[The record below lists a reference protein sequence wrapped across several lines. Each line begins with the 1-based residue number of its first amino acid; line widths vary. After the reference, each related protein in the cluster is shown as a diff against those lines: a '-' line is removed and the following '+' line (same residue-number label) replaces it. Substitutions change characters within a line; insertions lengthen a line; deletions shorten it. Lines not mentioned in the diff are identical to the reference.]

1 MSIAKLTTPYT
12 NPYVVSL
19 DDVDLIKI
27 RSLEASPLTHEDLD
41 DNFANLAY
49 KVNELVDIIG
59 GSSSV
64 ITADANGKVG
74 IGTAT
79 PELAF
84 HVKSSSIDGTA
95 IFENAD
101 EGDSAAPDL
110 ILRRSSASPA
120 DEDYLGHLR
129 WQGRKIGQD
138 GIHSTVDY
146 ADIYGRIAVAG
157 EAGSD
162 GGAGKLVFRTRQ
174 DTGSHNFMVF
184 DEVGNLG
191 IGTRTPVKPLEI
203 QFTDNTAYAGS
214 GTGNALRVRNISEAA
229 DTFSSLEMFAGQTSE
244 GNANIARI
252 FAVKESTTS
261 TATSLAF
268 TTRGSSVISEKMRID
283 SDGNVGIGTTDPSDE
298 LTISATSPAIRL
310 VDESDSSHGTVG
322 YNASFLS
329 LNADG
334 GQDAINSGIQFNVDS
349 SEKMRID
356 SDGNVGIGTDSPTA
370 PLHVVGKFA
379 NNGYGVFTAS
389 TSAPGVYVNKTD
401 ADLTQSTDYI
411 HFRNT
416 GQFSGEISYDGT
428 DVVISQTSDA
438 RLKENIKDSGSGLNI
453 VNNLQIRS
461 FDWVGEKRK
470 SKRFGFIAQEMHK
483 VFKEAVKVGGE
494 DENEEPWA
502 ISDSKLI
509 PVLTKAIQEQ
519 QQIIDQL
526 KSQNESQQS
535 TINDLASRIE
545 TLENK

>member
-1 MSIAKLTTPYT
+1 MR
-12 NPYVVSL
+12 
-19 DDVDLIKI
+19 IK
-27 RSLEASPLTHEDLD
+27 S
-41 DNFANLAY
+41 
-49 KVNELVDIIG
+49 
-59 GSSSV
+59 
-64 ITADANGKVG
+64 NGNVG
-74 IGTAT
+74 IGTTSPSAPLHIRT
-79 PELAF
+79 NNTTDTLLLE
-84 HVKSSSIDGTA
+84 ST
-95 IFENAD
+95 
-101 EGDSAAPDL
+101 GDSNLNAPDL
-110 ILRRSSASPA
+110 ILYRNSATPA
-120 DEDYLGHLR
+120 DADSLGIIKFR
-129 WQGRKIGQD
+129 GVND
-138 GIHSTVDY
+138 GTVGVNRSDIDY
-146 ADIYGRIAVAG
+146 ALIQSEIVDASDNA
-157 EAGSD
+157 EKGS
-162 GGAGKLVFRTRQ
+162 LSFW
-174 DTGSHNFMVF
+174 
-184 DEVGNLG
+184 
-191 IGTRTPVKPLEI
+191 
-203 QFTDNTAYAGS
+203 
-214 GTGNALRVRNISEAA
+214 
-229 DTFSSLEMFAGQTSE
+229 
-244 GNANIARI
+244 
-252 FAVKESTTS
+252 
-261 TATSLAF
+261 
-268 TTRGSSVISEKMRID
+268 TRGVGSVDKRMTID
-283 SDGNVGIGTTDPSDE
+283 SDGNVGIGTASPSSKLEVKGTQNWMDSTNGDRMAYLAPTVDGGALIILDSNADE
-298 LTISATSPAIRL
+298 GIRL
-310 VDESDSSHGTVG
+310 EARAGEDS
-322 YNASFLS
+322 Y
-329 LNADG
+329 
-334 GQDAINSGIQFNVDS
+334 INNG
-349 SEKMRID
+349 
-356 SDGNVGIGTDSPTA
+356 GNVGIGTDSPTA

-379 NNGYGVFTAS
+379 NDGYGVFTAS